1 MRVWPDQVVDAD
13 DDGQGVG
20 PKEDAEEVEEEQ
32 GDVDPASNVAYCNV
46 HLSWVGKL
54 WNKLTNPQNQKRVK
68 SF

>member
-46 HLSWVGKL
+46 HLSCGWEI
-54 WNKLTNPQNQKRVK
+54 VK
-68 SF
+68 QADKSTHSEKS

>member
-46 HLSWVGKL
+46 HLSWG
-54 WNKLTNPQNQKRVK
+54 WEIVK
-68 SF
+68 QADKSTHSEKS

>member
-46 HLSWVGKL
+46 HLSWG
-54 WNKLTNPQNQKRVK
+54 WEIVK
-68 SF
+68 QTDKSTQSEKS